1 MPLFSHYG
9 DLPDIS
15 YRLSYPSL
23 FFSIFTPLVVI
34 TRLVSR
40 KVFAGKVGVDDWTI
54 LTSAVSTSLSSRFCI
69 ADMTDKTDV
78 CGNCINS
85 NDLSYVLSIRAKED
99 RLIPLISVCEWSFG
113 KHVEQVQDESLLTK
127 TLKVGNIADLIQF

>member
-34 TRLVSR
+34 TRLVCR
-40 KVFAGKVGVDDWTI
+40 KVFTGNVGADDWTV
-54 LTSAVSTSLSSRFCI
+54 LVSAVSTRF
-69 ADMTDKTDV
+69 
-78 CGNCINS
+78 
-85 NDLSYVLSIRAKED
+85 
-99 RLIPLISVCEWSFG
+99 PLMFCYM
-113 KHVEQVQDESLLTK
+113 
-127 TLKVGNIADLIQF
+127 

>member
-9 DLPDIS
+9 HLPDIS

-54 LTSAVSTSLSSRFCI
+54 LTSAVSTRF
-69 ADMTDKTDV
+69 
-78 CGNCINS
+78 
-85 NDLSYVLSIRAKED
+85 
-99 RLIPLISVCEWSFG
+99 
-113 KHVEQVQDESLLTK
+113 HQDFALQT
-127 TLKVGNIADLIQF
+127 